1 MTIPTQM
8 SLHGFIASDPQ
19 LHFSDNGVARF
30 FACVGVEHY
39 RKETD
44 GSFTPLEP
52 TFHDLVIF
60 RKSAE
65 RAYGM
70 FRVGDSIV
78 ASGHVHEYEYEH
90 ERDGKTSRREEF
102 VARRIGHDFV
112 RTRYSVERRQP
123 NSPQTTEATRQVP
136 PQPVVGR

>member
-1 MTIPTQM
+1 MTIPTRM

-30 FACVGVEHY
+30 YACVGVEHY
-39 RKETD
+39 RKESD

-65 RAYGM
+65 RAYGT
-70 FRVGDSIV
+70 FRAGDSIV
-78 ASGHVHEYEYEH
+78 ASGYVHEYEH
-90 ERDGKTSRREEF
+90 ARDGKTARREEF

-112 RTRYSVERRQP
+112 RTRYCVERRQP
-123 NSPQTTEATRQVP
+123 DPPQPRDNHQQVT

>member
-30 FACVGVEHY
+30 YACVGVEHY

-70 FRVGDSIV
+70 FRAGDSIV
-78 ASGHVHEYEYEH
+78 ASGYVHEYEYE
-90 ERDGKTSRREEF
+90 RDGETAHREEF

-123 NSPQTTEATRQVP
+123 DP
-136 PQPVVGR
+136 PQPRDATQQVTPQPVHGR